1 MAVLKY
7 ERGNYQN
14 YLERITKDGT
24 YQDYE
29 NAIYEMNELRKR
41 FKEKG
46 IEAKTLIDQ
55 VDNVYYGDIAFPLPQ
70 GINELSV
77 YLRAGRIIG
86 ELVNAGVI
94 ESKIN
99 DACLYFNRALN
110 SLMYTGVV
118 VKAEDGPDLYAQGTR
133 EFIVR

>member
-110 SLMYTGVV
+110 SLRYTGVV
-118 VKAEDGPDLYAQGTR
+118 VKAEDVPDLYAQGTR

>member
-1 MAVLKY
+1 MAVLEY
-7 ERGNYQN
+7 ERGSYQR
-14 YLERITKDGT
+14 YLEHLTKDGT

-29 NAIYEMNELRKR
+29 NAIYDMNEIRKR

-55 VDNVYYGDIAFPLPQ
+55 VGKVYYGDIAFPLPQ
-70 GINELSV
+70 GINELSI

-94 ESKIN
+94 EAKIN
-99 DACLYFNRALN
+99 DTCLYFNRALN

-118 VKAEDGPDLYAQGTR
+118 IKAEDGPDLYAQGTR
-133 EFIVR
+133 AFVVR